1 MLSIGAMAIQRL
13 FRPPLPHAV
22 DIDDEDIL
30 MKSILMKLVF
40 AIAAACI
47 VSSAPLR
54 AQVAGASL
62 SGTITD
68 ASGGAICRRT
78 GLREKHGHRCRHQND
93 DE

>member
-13 FRPPLPHAV
+13 FRPPLPRAV

-47 VSSAPLR
+47 VASAPLR
-54 AQVAGASL
+54 AFEGSRGRPTAPEASAVRVREAGGFGFQVPAVQAQG
-62 SGTITD
+62 
-68 ASGGAICRRT
+68 R
-78 GLREKHGHRCRHQND
+78 
-93 DE
+93 